1 MPRKKLADE
10 PIEKKLSLPGSLVEE
25 VEYLLRDPVRNKP
38 RYGAFGALVTSL
50 LREWV
55 KEKTKEENTHE
66 ET

>member
-38 RYGAFGALVTSL
+38 RYGAFGALVTKL
-50 LREWV
+50 LRDWV
-55 KEKTKEENTHE
+55 KQQTKETNNE
-66 ET
+66 ES